1 MNEPSNGTNAI
12 ESAYPTQRFYQRIAR
27 VSIGL
32 IAAITLVTF
41 LCGFVLA
48 RLLSRSSSDPLSSLS
63 TMVAG
68 STNTS
73 VSITDFGGC
82 QFLVFQRPF
91 FVLHWPQC
99 KGPHTVVPVE
109 KPLPPRP
116 PNMP

>member
-1 MNEPSNGTNAI
+1 MNNDNGINDL

-48 RLLSRSSSDPLSSLS
+48 RLLSRSSSDPLSNIS